1 MFLFFLN
8 EDLILYFSLKGKRT
22 NFSKNPRIQMMICAL
37 LELFRIRNHMK
48 VEELEKNMNDLGT

>member
-8 EDLILYFSLKGKRT
+8 EDFILYFSLKGKRT

-48 VEELEKNMNDLGT
+48 VEELEKI